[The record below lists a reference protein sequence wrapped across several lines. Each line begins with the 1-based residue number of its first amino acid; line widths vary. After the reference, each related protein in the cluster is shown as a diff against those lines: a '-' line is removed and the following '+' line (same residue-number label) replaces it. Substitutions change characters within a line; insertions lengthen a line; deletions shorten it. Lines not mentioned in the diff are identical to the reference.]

1 MIYLAATTLFLVFAV
16 GVRVVIGLRQIRR
29 LSSVEQMSNG
39 ELPSVTIVVA
49 ARNEQPNIEAGLH
62 SLLKLDYGGLRII
75 AINDRST
82 DQTGDIL
89 DKLARE
95 SDRLEVIHVQD
106 LPSGWL
112 GKNHALQIG
121 ADRTD
126 SQWLLFTDADIVMDP
141 TTLRRAIRYAVE
153 NEIDHLP
160 IMPRIRMPHWFLEA
174 MGLTFGL
181 YLHTFIRPWDV
192 VKPHSRAH
200 VGIGAFNLIRT
211 DVYQQIGMHK
221 AIAMRPD
228 DDIKLGKLVK
238 VNGYR
243 QEMMFSDELMY
254 VPWYGSMREMI
265 LGLEKNQYS
274 GVDYRLWIIIL
285 STIVILSM
293 HVWPFIAVFVTSGV
307 LQMLYVAVAT
317 WLLLLC
323 ALTALDCGIRPSCA
337 LALPVTGCVFVYI
350 QWRSIIVTYW
360 NGGIRW
366 RDTLYPLSE
375 LKANKV

>member
-1 MIYLAATTLFLVFAV
+1 MIYLATTTLLVVFLV
-16 GVRVVIGLRQIRR
+16 GLRVVVGLRQIRR
-29 LSSVEQMSNG
+29 LTRVEPMTV
-39 ELPSVTIVVA
+39 EKLPSVTVVVA
-49 ARNEQPNIEAGLH
+49 ARNEQPNIEAGLR
-62 SLLKLDYGGLRII
+62 SLLKLDYAGLRII

-89 DKLARE
+89 NNVADE
-95 SDRLEVIHVQD
+95 DERLEVIHVDD
-106 LPSGWL
+106 LPPGWL

-121 ADRTD
+121 ADRSD
-126 SQWLLFTDADIVMDP
+126 SEWLLFTDADIVMEP
-141 TTLRRAIRYAVE
+141 TTLRRAIRYAME

-160 IMPRIRMPHWFLEA
+160 IMPQIRMPGWFLEA

-181 YLHTFIRPWDV
+181 YLHTFVRPWDV
-192 VKPHSRAH
+192 VKPESRAH
-200 VGIGAFNLIRT
+200 VGIGAFNLIRA
-211 DVYQQIGMHK
+211 DVYRKIGMHK

-228 DDIKLGKLVK
+228 DDLKLGKLVK
-238 VNGYR
+238 LNGFR

-274 GVDYRLWIIIL
+274 GVDYRLWIIIT

-293 HVWPFIAVFVTSGV
+293 HVWPFLAVFFTSGIV
-307 LQMLYVAVAT
+307 QMLYAGVVI
-317 WLLLLC
+317 WLLVLC
-323 ALTALDCGIRPSCA
+323 VSTAIDCGLRPSCA
-337 LALPVTGCVFVYI
+337 LAFPITGCVFVYI